1 MRRREPISLDIT
13 SLIDIIFIVIIFFIV
28 TSSFKKEHFAL
39 NITLPSA
46 TAKEIKIDTKQ
57 LIIEVNKEKL
67 AYMGKKITF
76 LELQKKL
83 ELIKNHKLPVVVKI
97 DKTVPYKRVIE
108 VLDILQLNNLNNL
121 ALVTSD
127 K

>member
-57 LIIEVNKEKL
+57 LTIEVSKEKL

-97 DKTVPYKRVIE
+97 DKTVPYKRVVE
-108 VLDILQLNNLNNL
+108 VLDILQLNDLNNL